1 MNCTLFSDILKTFN
15 SALPVLEQSPY
26 DFFIK
31 HFLSPIDDSEVYDFA
46 AGLTTSNFSLYYT
59 DKSYKRPLPKRITP
73 AIQRHPSWNLPV
85 ATSSKLHERLQFLY
99 AAYLSDCLYPQ
110 DDTDAYSNLV
120 RFCCTGDHHCYDPD
134 LRFPTCSFA
143 KSSAKSDKFIGR
155 HDELSTLSTIL
166 NAKKKLCISG
176 DIGIGKT
183 FLVKNWLY
191 FHKDDFSDIAY
202 LRYVSS
208 FESSLQTLKI
218 KNTKQSFHTD
228 SIKKMSPDSLLIIDD
243 MNGITDSLKQDLQD
257 IFSLPFYV
265 IVITRNANL
274 APNDCTL
281 NLQPLSPKDLMS
293 FFPETKIT
301 RSVLSSLIN
310 AVNSNTFMLSLISKA
325 WAKQNYSESFIKSI
339 METKKPSFSKS
350 GQKFKILYTG
360 RELTY
365 LGHIR
370 EIIHSFF
377 YKDILTI
384 DNLSPLN
391 FVSCI
396 PNSEINIT
404 FFLRLVGKDIMWFYQ
419 MLELGVFSQLTPT
432 TFFMPQLVADAFYFD
447 AYNTFSFSEYC
458 PYINYIS
465 NILRS
470 TSSDSP
476 AYEQDISYVLYKFIL
491 RFSPFIKVSHNKG
504 QQTLSF
510 EQQNWC
516 NFIYSSVKYM
526 QSLDMIELAN
536 DLLKKLTNTTSDLL
550 YENVIFPVNCLN
562 FFNSWITGST
572 SGMKNLFSD
581 GEKIFYNKNS
591 FEDYMSYI
599 ICTILDKLIL
609 DYMHSEEYTASNE
622 YLSHYNMMLSS
633 LYSTFLT
640 KDRYNYYQNIYHLL
654 SDPSTTYAEL
664 KKLIDDYFNSLQDY
678 SDLHVKLHGFCV
690 GVHAY
695 YNFIRTMWSESN
707 CTIKQID
714 LLEMDLTIAMHTV
727 HSITNNATLLPQ
739 SDFQMALAA
748 YIDYFH
754 ILSLKFDVTS
764 TADACIHM
772 LVQKAPYL
780 TVFERNNTINVF
792 HQNIFELS
800 GNNQRPQ

>member
-15 SALPVLEQSPY
+15 STLPVSEQSPY

-31 HFLSPIDDSEVYDFA
+31 YFLRPIDDSEVFDFT
-46 AGLTTSNFSLYYT
+46 AGLSTSNFSLYYT

-73 AIQRHPSWNLPV
+73 AIQRHLSWDLPV
-85 ATSSKLHERLQFLY
+85 AISSKIHERLQFLY
-99 AAYLSDCLYPQ
+99 ATYLPDCLYPQ
-110 DDTDAYSNLV
+110 DDTETYSNLV
-120 RFCCTGDHHCYDPD
+120 RLCCTGDHHCYDPD
-134 LRFPTCSFA
+134 LHFPTCSFA
-143 KSSAKSDKFIGR
+143 KFSAKSDKFIGR

-166 NAKKKLCISG
+166 NTKKKLCISG

-191 FHKDDFSDIAY
+191 FHKDDFSNIAY

-218 KNTKQSFHTD
+218 KNSKQSFHTD

-281 NLQPLSPKDLMS
+281 NLQPLSPEDLMS

-301 RSVLSSLIN
+301 HSVLSSLIN
-310 AVNSNTFMLSLISKA
+310 AVNANTFMLSLISKA
-325 WAKQNYSESFIKSI
+325 WAKQIYSESFIKSI
-339 METKKPSFSKS
+339 METEKPTFSKS

-370 EIIHSFF
+370 EIMHSFF

-404 FFLRLVGKDIMWFYQ
+404 FFLRLVGKDIKWFHQ
-419 MLELGVFSQLTPT
+419 MLELGVLSQLTPT

-465 NILRS
+465 NILCS

-504 QQTLSF
+504 QQTLSS
-510 EQQNWC
+510 EQQTWC

-526 QSLDMIELAN
+526 QSLDMIGLAN
-536 DLLKKLTNTTSDLL
+536 DLLKNITNTSSDLL
-550 YENVIFPVNCLN
+550 YENVIYPVNRLN
-562 FFNSWITGST
+562 FFNSWILGST
-572 SGMKNLFSD
+572 SGMKNWLSD
-581 GEKIFYNKNS
+581 MEKFFHGRIPS
-591 FEDYMSYI
+591 EDDSNYI
-599 ICTILDKLIL
+599 ICILLDKLIL
-609 DYMHSEEYTASNE
+609 DYIHCEEYTSDRF
-622 YLSHYNMMLSS
+622 LTHYNLMLSS
-633 LYSTFLT
+633 LKSTFLT
-640 KDRYNYYQNIYHLL
+640 KDRYNYYQNIYLLL
-654 SDPSTTYAEL
+654 STPATTYTEH
-664 KKLIDDYFNSLQDY
+664 KKLIDNYFNSLQHY
-678 SDLHVKLHGFCV
+678 SDIHIKLHGFCF
-690 GVHAY
+690 GIHMY
-695 YNFIRTMWSESN
+695 HSFILALLWSGNKCTSN
-707 CTIKQID
+707 QIS
-714 LLEMDLTIAMHTV
+714 LLERDLTIAMYTV
-727 HSITNNATLLPQ
+727 RSITDNATLLPQ
-739 SDFQMALAA
+739 LDFQMVLVA

-754 ILSLKFDVTS
+754 ILSLKFDVAS

-772 LVQKAPYL
+772 LLQKAPYL
-780 TVFERNNTINVF
+780 TAFEKNDTLY
-792 HQNIFELS
+792 QNIFEFFE
-800 GNNQRPQ
+800 NNLRPQ

>member
-1 MNCTLFSDILKTFN
+1 
-15 SALPVLEQSPY
+15 
-26 DFFIK
+26 
-31 HFLSPIDDSEVYDFA
+31 
-46 AGLTTSNFSLYYT
+46 
-59 DKSYKRPLPKRITP
+59 
-73 AIQRHPSWNLPV
+73 
-85 ATSSKLHERLQFLY
+85 
-99 AAYLSDCLYPQ
+99 
-110 DDTDAYSNLV
+110 
-120 RFCCTGDHHCYDPD
+120 
-134 LRFPTCSFA
+134 
-143 KSSAKSDKFIGR
+143 
-155 HDELSTLSTIL
+155 
-166 NAKKKLCISG
+166 
-176 DIGIGKT
+176 
-183 FLVKNWLY
+183 
-191 FHKDDFSDIAY
+191 
-202 LRYVSS
+202 
-208 FESSLQTLKI
+208 
-218 KNTKQSFHTD
+218 
-228 SIKKMSPDSLLIIDD
+228 
-243 MNGITDSLKQDLQD
+243 
-257 IFSLPFYV
+257 
-265 IVITRNANL
+265 
-274 APNDCTL
+274 
-281 NLQPLSPKDLMS
+281 
-293 FFPETKIT
+293 
-301 RSVLSSLIN
+301 
-310 AVNSNTFMLSLISKA
+310 
-325 WAKQNYSESFIKSI
+325 
-339 METKKPSFSKS
+339 
-350 GQKFKILYTG
+350 
-360 RELTY
+360 
-365 LGHIR
+365 
-370 EIIHSFF
+370 
-377 YKDILTI
+377 
-384 DNLSPLN
+384 
-391 FVSCI
+391 
-396 PNSEINIT
+396 
-404 FFLRLVGKDIMWFYQ
+404 
-419 MLELGVFSQLTPT
+419 
-432 TFFMPQLVADAFYFD
+432 
-447 AYNTFSFSEYC
+447 
-458 PYINYIS
+458 
-465 NILRS
+465 
-470 TSSDSP
+470 
-476 AYEQDISYVLYKFIL
+476 
-491 RFSPFIKVSHNKG
+491 
-504 QQTLSF
+504 
-510 EQQNWC
+510 
-516 NFIYSSVKYM
+516 
-526 QSLDMIELAN
+526 MIELAN

-739 SDFQMALAA
+739 PDFQMALAA

>member
-59 DKSYKRPLPKRITP
+59 NKSYKRPLPKRITP
-73 AIQRHPSWNLPV
+73 AIQRHLSWDLPV
-85 ATSSKLHERLQFLY
+85 AISSKIHERLQFLY
-99 AAYLSDCLYPQ
+99 ATYLPDCLYPQ
-110 DDTDAYSNLV
+110 DDTETYSNLV
-120 RFCCTGDHHCYDPD
+120 RLCCTGDHHCYDPD
-134 LRFPTCSFA
+134 LHFPTCSFA
-143 KSSAKSDKFIGR
+143 KFSAKSDKFIGR

-166 NAKKKLCISG
+166 NTKKKLCISG

-191 FHKDDFSDIAY
+191 FHKDDFSNIAY

-218 KNTKQSFHTD
+218 KNSKQSFHTD

-281 NLQPLSPKDLMS
+281 NLQPLSPEDLMS

-301 RSVLSSLIN
+301 HSVLSSLIN
-310 AVNSNTFMLSLISKA
+310 AVNANTFMLSLISKA
-325 WAKQNYSESFIKSI
+325 WAKQIYSESFIKSI
-339 METKKPSFSKS
+339 METEKPTFSKS

-370 EIIHSFF
+370 EIMHSFF

-404 FFLRLVGKDIMWFYQ
+404 FFLRLVGKDIKWFHQ
-419 MLELGVFSQLTPT
+419 MLELGVLSQLTPT

-465 NILRS
+465 NILCS

-504 QQTLSF
+504 QQTLSS
-510 EQQNWC
+510 EQQTWC

-526 QSLDMIELAN
+526 QSLDMIGLAN
-536 DLLKKLTNTTSDLL
+536 DLLKNITNTSSDLL
-550 YENVIFPVNCLN
+550 YENVIYPVNRLN
-562 FFNSWITGST
+562 FFNSWILGST
-572 SGMKNLFSD
+572 SGMKNWLSD
-581 GEKIFYNKNS
+581 MEKFFHGRIPS
-591 FEDYMSYI
+591 EDDSNYI
-599 ICTILDKLIL
+599 ICILLDKLIL
-609 DYMHSEEYTASNE
+609 DYIHCEEYTSDRF
-622 YLSHYNMMLSS
+622 LTHYNLMLSS
-633 LYSTFLT
+633 LKSTFLT
-640 KDRYNYYQNIYHLL
+640 KDRYNYYQNIYLLL
-654 SDPSTTYAEL
+654 STPATTYTEH
-664 KKLIDDYFNSLQDY
+664 KKLIDNYFNSLQHY
-678 SDLHVKLHGFCV
+678 SDIHIKLHGFCF
-690 GVHAY
+690 GIHMY
-695 YNFIRTMWSESN
+695 HSFILALLWSGNKCTSN
-707 CTIKQID
+707 QIS
-714 LLEMDLTIAMHTV
+714 LLERDLTIAMYTV
-727 HSITNNATLLPQ
+727 RSITDNATLLPQ
-739 SDFQMALAA
+739 LDFQMVLVA

-754 ILSLKFDVTS
+754 ILSLKFDVAS

-772 LVQKAPYL
+772 LLQKAPYL
-780 TVFERNNTINVF
+780 TAFEKNDTLY
-792 HQNIFELS
+792 QNIFEFFE
-800 GNNQRPQ
+800 NNLRPQ

>member
-120 RFCCTGDHHCYDPD
+120 RLCCTGEHHCYDPD
-134 LRFPTCSFA
+134 LHFPTCSFA

-458 PYINYIS
+458 PYINYI
-465 NILRS
+465 
-470 TSSDSP
+470 
-476 AYEQDISYVLYKFIL
+476 
-491 RFSPFIKVSHNKG
+491 
-504 QQTLSF
+504 
-510 EQQNWC
+510 
-516 NFIYSSVKYM
+516 
-526 QSLDMIELAN
+526 
-536 DLLKKLTNTTSDLL
+536 
-550 YENVIFPVNCLN
+550 
-562 FFNSWITGST
+562 
-572 SGMKNLFSD
+572 
-581 GEKIFYNKNS
+581 
-591 FEDYMSYI
+591 
-599 ICTILDKLIL
+599 L

-739 SDFQMALAA
+739 PDFQMALQALL
-748 YIDYFH
+748 FLNLNTFSQC
-754 ILSLKFDVTS
+754 IL
-764 TADACIHM
+764 
-772 LVQKAPYL
+772 
-780 TVFERNNTINVF
+780 
-792 HQNIFELS
+792 
-800 GNNQRPQ
+800 

>member
-59 DKSYKRPLPKRITP
+59 NKSYKRPLPKRITP
-73 AIQRHPSWNLPV
+73 AIQRHLSWDLPV
-85 ATSSKLHERLQFLY
+85 AISSKIHERLQFLY
-99 AAYLSDCLYPQ
+99 STYLPDCLYPQ
-110 DDTDAYSNLV
+110 DDTETYSNLV
-120 RFCCTGDHHCYDPD
+120 RLCCTGDHHCYDPD
-134 LRFPTCSFA
+134 LHFPTCSFA
-143 KSSAKSDKFIGR
+143 KFSAKSDKFIGR

-166 NAKKKLCISG
+166 NTKKKLCISG

-191 FHKDDFSDIAY
+191 FHKDDFSNIAY

-218 KNTKQSFHTD
+218 KNSKQSFHTD

-281 NLQPLSPKDLMS
+281 NLQPLSPEDLMS

-301 RSVLSSLIN
+301 HSVLSSLIN
-310 AVNSNTFMLSLISKA
+310 AVNANTFMLSLISKA
-325 WAKQNYSESFIKSI
+325 WAKQIYSESFIKSI
-339 METKKPSFSKS
+339 METEKPTFSKS

-370 EIIHSFF
+370 EIMHSFF

-404 FFLRLVGKDIMWFYQ
+404 FFLRLVGKDIKWFHQ
-419 MLELGVFSQLTPT
+419 MLELGVLSQLTPT

-465 NILRS
+465 NILCS

-504 QQTLSF
+504 QQTLSS
-510 EQQNWC
+510 EQQTWC

-526 QSLDMIELAN
+526 QSLDMIGLAN
-536 DLLKKLTNTTSDLL
+536 DLLKNITNTSSDLL
-550 YENVIFPVNCLN
+550 YENVIYPVNRLN
-562 FFNSWITGST
+562 FFNSWILGST
-572 SGMKNLFSD
+572 SGMKNWLSD
-581 GEKIFYNKNS
+581 MEKFFHGRIPS
-591 FEDYMSYI
+591 EDDSNYI
-599 ICTILDKLIL
+599 ICILLDKLIL
-609 DYMHSEEYTASNE
+609 DYIHCEEYTSDRF
-622 YLSHYNMMLSS
+622 LTHYNLMLSS
-633 LYSTFLT
+633 LKSTFLT
-640 KDRYNYYQNIYHLL
+640 KDRYNYYQNIYLLL
-654 SDPSTTYAEL
+654 STPATTYTEH
-664 KKLIDDYFNSLQDY
+664 KKLIDNYFNSLQHY
-678 SDLHVKLHGFCV
+678 SDIHIKLHGFCF
-690 GVHAY
+690 GIHMY
-695 YNFIRTMWSESN
+695 HSFILALLWSGNKCTSN
-707 CTIKQID
+707 QIS
-714 LLEMDLTIAMHTV
+714 LLERDLTIAMYTV
-727 HSITNNATLLPQ
+727 RSITDNATLLPQ
-739 SDFQMALAA
+739 LDFQMVLVA

-754 ILSLKFDVTS
+754 ILSLKFDVAS

-772 LVQKAPYL
+772 LLQKAPYL
-780 TVFERNNTINVF
+780 TAFEKNDTLY
-792 HQNIFELS
+792 QNIFEFFE
-800 GNNQRPQ
+800 NNLRPQ

>member
-59 DKSYKRPLPKRITP
+59 NKSYKRPLPKRITP
-73 AIQRHPSWNLPV
+73 AIQRHLSWDLP
-85 ATSSKLHERLQFLY
+85 AAISSKIHERLQFLY
-99 AAYLSDCLYPQ
+99 ATYLPDCLYPQ
-110 DDTDAYSNLV
+110 DDTETYSNLV
-120 RFCCTGDHHCYDPD
+120 RLCCTGDHHCYDPD
-134 LRFPTCSFA
+134 LHFPTCSFA
-143 KSSAKSDKFIGR
+143 KFSAKSDKFIGR

-166 NAKKKLCISG
+166 NTKKKLCISG

-191 FHKDDFSDIAY
+191 FHKDDFSNIAY

-218 KNTKQSFHTD
+218 KNSKQSFHTD

-281 NLQPLSPKDLMS
+281 NLQPLSPEDLMS

-301 RSVLSSLIN
+301 HSVLSSLIN
-310 AVNSNTFMLSLISKA
+310 AVNANTFMLSLISKA
-325 WAKQNYSESFIKSI
+325 WAKQIYSESFIKSI
-339 METKKPSFSKS
+339 METEKPTFSKS

-370 EIIHSFF
+370 EIMHSFF

-404 FFLRLVGKDIMWFYQ
+404 FFLRLVGKDIKWFHQ
-419 MLELGVFSQLTPT
+419 MLELGVLSQLTPT

-465 NILRS
+465 NILCS

-504 QQTLSF
+504 QQTLSS
-510 EQQNWC
+510 EQQTWC

-526 QSLDMIELAN
+526 QSLDMIGLAN
-536 DLLKKLTNTTSDLL
+536 DLLKNITNTSSDLL
-550 YENVIFPVNCLN
+550 YENVIYPVNRLN
-562 FFNSWITGST
+562 FFNSWILGST
-572 SGMKNLFSD
+572 SGMKNWLSD
-581 GEKIFYNKNS
+581 MEKFFHGRIPS
-591 FEDYMSYI
+591 EDDSNYI
-599 ICTILDKLIL
+599 ICILLDKLIL
-609 DYMHSEEYTASNE
+609 DYIHCEEYTSDRF
-622 YLSHYNMMLSS
+622 LTHYNLMLSS
-633 LYSTFLT
+633 LKSTFLT
-640 KDRYNYYQNIYHLL
+640 KDRYNYYQNIYLLL
-654 SDPSTTYAEL
+654 STPATTYTEH
-664 KKLIDDYFNSLQDY
+664 KKLIDNYFNSLQHY
-678 SDLHVKLHGFCV
+678 SDIHIKLHGFCF
-690 GVHAY
+690 GIHMY
-695 YNFIRTMWSESN
+695 HSFILALLWSGNKCTSN
-707 CTIKQID
+707 QIS
-714 LLEMDLTIAMHTV
+714 LLERDLTIAMYTV
-727 HSITNNATLLPQ
+727 RSITDNATLLPQ
-739 SDFQMALAA
+739 LDFQMVLVA

-754 ILSLKFDVTS
+754 ILSLKFDVAS

-772 LVQKAPYL
+772 LLQKAPYL
-780 TVFERNNTINVF
+780 TAFEKNDTLY
-792 HQNIFELS
+792 QNIFEFFE
-800 GNNQRPQ
+800 NNLRPQ

>member
-59 DKSYKRPLPKRITP
+59 NKSYKRPLPKRITP
-73 AIQRHPSWNLPV
+73 AIQRHLSWDLPV
-85 ATSSKLHERLQFLY
+85 AISSKIHERLQFLY
-99 AAYLSDCLYPQ
+99 ATYLPDCLYPQ
-110 DDTDAYSNLV
+110 DDTETYSNLV
-120 RFCCTGDHHCYDPD
+120 RLCCTGDHHCYDPD
-134 LRFPTCSFA
+134 LHFPTCSFA
-143 KSSAKSDKFIGR
+143 KFSAKSDKFIGR

-166 NAKKKLCISG
+166 NTKKKLCISG

-191 FHKDDFSDIAY
+191 FHKDDFSNIAY

-218 KNTKQSFHTD
+218 KNSKQSFHTD

-281 NLQPLSPKDLMS
+281 NLQPLSPEDLMS

-301 RSVLSSLIN
+301 HSVLSSLIN
-310 AVNSNTFMLSLISKA
+310 AVNANTFMLSLISKA
-325 WAKQNYSESFIKSI
+325 WEKQIYSESFIKSI
-339 METKKPSFSKS
+339 METEKPTFSKS

-370 EIIHSFF
+370 EIMHSFF

-404 FFLRLVGKDIMWFYQ
+404 FFLRLVGKDIKWFHQ
-419 MLELGVFSQLTPT
+419 MLELGVLSQLTPT

-465 NILRS
+465 NILCS

-476 AYEQDISYVLYKFIL
+476 AYKQDISYVLYKFIL

-504 QQTLSF
+504 QQTLSS
-510 EQQNWC
+510 EQQTWC

-526 QSLDMIELAN
+526 QSLDMIGLAN
-536 DLLKKLTNTTSDLL
+536 DLLKNITNTSSDLL
-550 YENVIFPVNCLN
+550 YENVIYPVNRLN
-562 FFNSWITGST
+562 FFNSWILGST
-572 SGMKNLFSD
+572 SGMKNWLSD
-581 GEKIFYNKNS
+581 MEKFFHGRIPS
-591 FEDYMSYI
+591 EDDSNYI
-599 ICTILDKLIL
+599 ICILLDKLIL
-609 DYMHSEEYTASNE
+609 DYIHCEEYTSDRF
-622 YLSHYNMMLSS
+622 LTHYNLMLSS
-633 LYSTFLT
+633 LKSTFLT
-640 KDRYNYYQNIYHLL
+640 KDRYNYYQNIYLLL
-654 SDPSTTYAEL
+654 STPATTYTEH
-664 KKLIDDYFNSLQDY
+664 KKLIDNYFNSLQHY
-678 SDLHVKLHGFCV
+678 SDIHIKLHGFCF
-690 GVHAY
+690 GIHMY
-695 YNFIRTMWSESN
+695 HSFILALLWSGNKCTSN
-707 CTIKQID
+707 QIS
-714 LLEMDLTIAMHTV
+714 LLERDLTIAMYTV
-727 HSITNNATLLPQ
+727 RSITDNATLLPQ
-739 SDFQMALAA
+739 LDFQMVLVA

-754 ILSLKFDVTS
+754 ILSLKFDVAS

-772 LVQKAPYL
+772 LLQKAPYL
-780 TVFERNNTINVF
+780 TAFEKNDTLY
-792 HQNIFELS
+792 QNIFEFFE
-800 GNNQRPQ
+800 NNLRPQ

>member
-15 SALPVLEQSPY
+15 STLPVSEQSPY

-31 HFLSPIDDSEVYDFA
+31 YFLRPIDDSEVFDFT
-46 AGLTTSNFSLYYT
+46 AGLSTSNFSLYYT
-59 DKSYKRPLPKRITP
+59 DKSYKRPLPKRITS
-73 AIQRHPSWNLPV
+73 AIQRHLSWDLPV
-85 ATSSKLHERLQFLY
+85 ATSSKIHERLQFLY
-99 AAYLSDCLYPQ
+99 ATYLPDYLYPQ
-110 DDTDAYSNLV
+110 DDTEAYSNLV
-120 RFCCTGDHHCYDPD
+120 RLCCTGDHHCYDPD
-134 LRFPTCSFA
+134 LHFPTCSFA

-155 HDELSTLSTIL
+155 HDELTTLSTIL
-166 NAKKKLCISG
+166 NTKKKLCISG

-191 FHKDDFSDIAY
+191 LHKNDFSDIAY
-202 LRYVSS
+202 IHYVSS
-208 FESSLQTLKI
+208 FESSLQTLKS
-218 KNTKQSFHTD
+218 KDTKQSFHTD

-243 MNGITDSLKQDLQD
+243 MNGTTDSLKQDLQD
-257 IFSLPFYV
+257 ISSLSFYV

-281 NLQPLSPKDLMS
+281 NLQPLPSEDLMS

-301 RSVLSSLIN
+301 LSVLSSLIN
-310 AVNSNTFMLSLISKA
+310 AVNSNTFMLSLVSKA

-339 METKKPSFSKS
+339 MKAEKPTFSKS

-370 EIIHSFF
+370 EVIHSFF

-404 FFLRLVGKDIMWFYQ
+404 FFLKLVGKDIKWFHQ
-419 MLELGVFSQLTPT
+419 MIALGVFSQLTPT

-447 AYNTFSFSEYC
+447 AYNTFSFNEYC

-465 NILRS
+465 NILCS
-470 TSSDSP
+470 TSFESP

-491 RFSPFIKVSHNKG
+491 RFSPFIRVSHNKA
-504 QQTLSF
+504 QQTISS

-516 NFIYSSVKYM
+516 NFIYASVRYM
-526 QSLDMIELAN
+526 QSLDMIGLAN
-536 DLLKKLTNTTSDLL
+536 DLLKNLINTSSDLL
-550 YENVIFPVNCLN
+550 YENVIYPVNCLN
-562 FFNSWITGST
+562 FFNSWILGST

-599 ICTILDKLIL
+599 ICTILDELIL
-609 DYMHSEEYTASNE
+609 DYMHSEKYTANDE

-678 SDLHVKLHGFCV
+678 SDLHVKLHGFCF
-690 GVHAY
+690 GIHMY
-695 YNFIRTMWSESN
+695 RNFLLAMWAGN
-707 CTIKQID
+707 KCTPNQIN
-714 LLEMDLTIAMHTV
+714 LLEMELATAMHTI

-739 SDFQMALAA
+739 LDFQMAFAA
-748 YIDYFH
+748 YSDYFR
-754 ILSLKFDVTS
+754 ILFLKFDVTS

-772 LVQKAPYL
+772 LLQKAPYL
-780 TVFERNNTINVF
+780 TAFEKNSTINVF
-792 HQNIFELS
+792 HQNIFGSS
-800 GNNQRPQ
+800 GNNQNPQ

>member
-59 DKSYKRPLPKRITP
+59 NKSYKRPLPKRITP
-73 AIQRHPSWNLPV
+73 AIQRHLSWDLPV
-85 ATSSKLHERLQFLY
+85 AISSKIHERLQFLY
-99 AAYLSDCLYPQ
+99 ATYLPDCLYPQ
-110 DDTDAYSNLV
+110 DDTETYSNLV
-120 RFCCTGDHHCYDPD
+120 RLCCTGDHHCYDPD
-134 LRFPTCSFA
+134 LHFPTCSFA
-143 KSSAKSDKFIGR
+143 KFSAKSDKFIGR

-166 NAKKKLCISG
+166 NTKKKLCISG

-191 FHKDDFSDIAY
+191 FHKDDFSNIAY

-218 KNTKQSFHTD
+218 KNSKQSFHTD

-281 NLQPLSPKDLMS
+281 NLQPLSPEDLMS

-301 RSVLSSLIN
+301 HSVLSSLIN
-310 AVNSNTFMLSLISKA
+310 AVNANTFMLSLISKA
-325 WAKQNYSESFIKSI
+325 WAKQIYSESFIKSI
-339 METKKPSFSKS
+339 METEKPTFSKS

-370 EIIHSFF
+370 EIMHSFF

-404 FFLRLVGKDIMWFYQ
+404 FFLRLVGKDIKWFHQ
-419 MLELGVFSQLTPT
+419 MLELGVLSQLTPT

-465 NILRS
+465 NILCS
-470 TSSDSP
+470 TSSNSP

-504 QQTLSF
+504 QQTLSS
-510 EQQNWC
+510 EQQTWC

-526 QSLDMIELAN
+526 QSLDMIGLAN
-536 DLLKKLTNTTSDLL
+536 DLLKNITNTSSDLL
-550 YENVIFPVNCLN
+550 YENVIYPVNRLN
-562 FFNSWITGST
+562 FFNSWILGST
-572 SGMKNLFSD
+572 SGMKNWLSD
-581 GEKIFYNKNS
+581 MEKFFHGRIPS
-591 FEDYMSYI
+591 EDDSNYI
-599 ICTILDKLIL
+599 ICILLDKLIL
-609 DYMHSEEYTASNE
+609 DYIHCEEYTSDRF
-622 YLSHYNMMLSS
+622 LTHYNLMLSS
-633 LYSTFLT
+633 LKSTFLT
-640 KDRYNYYQNIYHLL
+640 KDRYNYYQNIYLLL
-654 SDPSTTYAEL
+654 STPATTYTEH
-664 KKLIDDYFNSLQDY
+664 KKLIDNYFNSLQHY
-678 SDLHVKLHGFCV
+678 SDIHIKLHGFCF
-690 GVHAY
+690 GIHMY
-695 YNFIRTMWSESN
+695 HSFILALLWSGNKCTSN
-707 CTIKQID
+707 QIS
-714 LLEMDLTIAMHTV
+714 LLERDLTIAMYTV
-727 HSITNNATLLPQ
+727 RSITDNATLLPQ
-739 SDFQMALAA
+739 LDFQMVLVA

-754 ILSLKFDVTS
+754 ILSLKFDVAS

-772 LVQKAPYL
+772 LLQKAPYL
-780 TVFERNNTINVF
+780 TAFEKNDTLY
-792 HQNIFELS
+792 QNIFEFFE
-800 GNNQRPQ
+800 NNLRPQ

>member
-59 DKSYKRPLPKRITP
+59 NKSYKRPLPKRITP
-73 AIQRHPSWNLPV
+73 AIQRHLSWDLPV
-85 ATSSKLHERLQFLY
+85 AISSKIHERLQFLY
-99 AAYLSDCLYPQ
+99 ATYLPDCLYPQ
-110 DDTDAYSNLV
+110 DDTETYSNLV
-120 RFCCTGDHHCYDPD
+120 RLCCTGDHHCYDPD
-134 LRFPTCSFA
+134 LHFPTCSFA
-143 KSSAKSDKFIGR
+143 KFSAKSDKFIGR

-166 NAKKKLCISG
+166 NTKKKLCISG

-191 FHKDDFSDIAY
+191 FHKDDFSNIAY

-218 KNTKQSFHTD
+218 KNSKQSFHTD

-281 NLQPLSPKDLMS
+281 NLQPLSPEDLMS

-301 RSVLSSLIN
+301 HSVLSSLIN
-310 AVNSNTFMLSLISKA
+310 AVNANTFMLSLISKA
-325 WAKQNYSESFIKSI
+325 WAKQIYSESFIKSI
-339 METKKPSFSKS
+339 MGTKKPTVSKN

-370 EIIHSFF
+370 EIMHSFF
-377 YKDILTI
+377 YKNILTL

-396 PNSEINIT
+396 PNSEININ
-404 FFLRLVGKDIMWFYQ
+404 FFLRLVDKDIKWFHQ

-447 AYNTFSFSEYC
+447 AYNTFSFNEYC

-465 NILRS
+465 NILCS
-470 TSSDSP
+470 TSFESP

-491 RFSPFIKVSHNKG
+491 RFSPFIRVSHNKA
-504 QQTLSF
+504 QQTISS

-516 NFIYSSVKYM
+516 NFIYASVRYM
-526 QSLDMIELAN
+526 QSLDMIGLAN
-536 DLLKKLTNTTSDLL
+536 DLLKNLINTSSDLL
-550 YENVIFPVNCLN
+550 YENVIYPVNCLN
-562 FFNSWITGST
+562 FFNSWILGST

-581 GEKIFYNKNS
+581 VENFFHGRIPS
-591 FEDYMSYI
+591 EDDRNYI
-599 ICTILDKLIL
+599 ICILLDQLIL
-609 DYMHSEEYTASNE
+609 EYIHCEEYIDDAFLTYYNTN
-622 YLSHYNMMLSS
+622 LSFLKG
-633 LYSTFLT
+633 TFLT
-640 KDRYNYYQNIYHLL
+640 MDRYDYYQNIYHLL
-654 SDPSTTYAEL
+654 STPATTYAEH
-664 KKLIDDYFNSLQDY
+664 KKLIDNYFNSLQHY
-678 SDLHVKLHGFCV
+678 SDLHIKLYGFCF
-690 GVHAY
+690 GIHMY
-695 YNFIRTMWSESN
+695 RNFLLAMWAGN
-707 CTIKQID
+707 KCTPNQIN
-714 LLEMDLTIAMHTV
+714 LLEMELATAMHTI

-739 SDFQMALAA
+739 LDFQMAFAA
-748 YIDYFH
+748 YSDYFR

-772 LVQKAPYL
+772 LLQKAPYL
-780 TVFERNNTINVF
+780 TAFEKNSTINVF
-792 HQNIFELS
+792 HQNIFESS
-800 GNNQRPQ
+800 GNNQNPQ

>member
-1 MNCTLFSDILKTFN
+1 MDYKLFTNLYELFSKSLPLTVNSKYEFFYTYILSVLADTTAQPFIENFANFN
-15 SALPVLEQSPY
+15 TSSYLLDASYSRKLPR
-26 DFFIK
+26 K
-31 HFLSPIDDSEVYDFA
+31 
-46 AGLTTSNFSLYYT
+46 
-59 DKSYKRPLPKRITP
+59 ITV
-73 AIQRHPSWNLPV
+73 AIHRHPSWELPS
-85 ATSSKLHERLQFLY
+85 ATSQELHRKLQILYTNFLPDY
-99 AAYLSDCLYPQ
+99 AYPQ
-110 DDTDAYSNLV
+110 SDNEAYSNLV
-120 RFCCTGDHHCYDPD
+120 RLCCTGDHHCYDPD
-134 LRFPTCSFA
+134 LHFPTCSFA

-155 HDELSTLSTIL
+155 HDELTTLSTIL
-166 NAKKKLCISG
+166 NTKKKLCISG

-191 FHKDDFSDIAY
+191 LHKNDFSDIAY
-202 LRYVSS
+202 IHYVSS
-208 FESSLQTLKI
+208 FESSLQTLKS
-218 KNTKQSFHTD
+218 KDTKQSFHTD

-243 MNGITDSLKQDLQD
+243 MNGTTDSLKQDLQD
-257 IFSLPFYV
+257 ISSLSFYV

-281 NLQPLSPKDLMS
+281 NLQPLSPEYLMS

-310 AVNSNTFMLSLISKA
+310 AVNSNTFMLSLVSKA

-339 METKKPSFSKS
+339 MKAEKPTFSKS

-404 FFLRLVGKDIMWFYQ
+404 FFLKLVGKDIKWFHQ
-419 MLELGVFSQLTPT
+419 MIALGVFSQLTPT

-447 AYNTFSFSEYC
+447 AYNTFSFSDYS

-465 NILRS
+465 NILCL
-470 TSSDSP
+470 TSFESP

-550 YENVIFPVNCLN
+550 YENVIYHVNCLN
-562 FFNSWITGST
+562 FFNSWISGST

-599 ICTILDKLIL
+599 ICITLNKLIL
-609 DYMHSEEYTASNE
+609 DYMHGEEYTANDE
-622 YLSHYNMMLSS
+622 YLSHYNMTLSS
-633 LYSTFLT
+633 LDSTFLT
-640 KDRYNYYQNIYHLL
+640 KDKYNYYHNIYHLL
-654 SDPSTTYAEL
+654 SESATTYTEL

-678 SDLHVKLHGFCV
+678 SDLHIKLHGFCV

-695 YNFIRTMWSESN
+695 YNFICTMWSEN
-707 CTIKQID
+707 KYTIKQIN

-739 SDFQMALAA
+739 LDFQMALEA

-780 TVFERNNTINVF
+780 TVFERNDTINVF
-792 HQNIFELS
+792 HQNIFES
-800 GNNQRPQ
+800 SDNNQRPQ

>member
-1 MNCTLFSDILKTFN
+1 MNYKLFTNLYELFSKSLPLTVNSKYEFFYTYILSVLADTTAQPFIENFANFN
-15 SALPVLEQSPY
+15 TSSYLLDASYSRKLPR
-26 DFFIK
+26 K
-31 HFLSPIDDSEVYDFA
+31 
-46 AGLTTSNFSLYYT
+46 
-59 DKSYKRPLPKRITP
+59 ITV
-73 AIQRHPSWNLPV
+73 AIHRHPSWELPS
-85 ATSSKLHERLQFLY
+85 ATSQELHRKLQILYTNFLPDY
-99 AAYLSDCLYPQ
+99 AYPQ
-110 DDTDAYSNLV
+110 SDNEAYSNLV
-120 RFCCTGDHHCYDPD
+120 RLCCTGDHHCYDPD
-134 LRFPTCSFA
+134 LHFPTCSFA

-155 HDELSTLSTIL
+155 HDELTTLSTIL
-166 NAKKKLCISG
+166 NTKKKLCISG

-191 FHKDDFSDIAY
+191 LHKNDFSDIAY
-202 LRYVSS
+202 IHYVSS
-208 FESSLQTLKI
+208 FESSLQTLKS
-218 KNTKQSFHTD
+218 KDTKQSFHTD

-243 MNGITDSLKQDLQD
+243 MNGTTDSLKQDLQD
-257 IFSLPFYV
+257 ISSLSFYV

-281 NLQPLSPKDLMS
+281 NLQPLSPEYLMS

-310 AVNSNTFMLSLISKA
+310 AVNSNTFMLSLVSKA

-339 METKKPSFSKS
+339 MKAEKPTFSKS
-350 GQKFKILYTG
+350 GQKFKLLYTG

-404 FFLRLVGKDIMWFYQ
+404 FFLKLVGKDIKWFHQ
-419 MLELGVFSQLTPT
+419 MIALGVFSQLTPT

-447 AYNTFSFSEYC
+447 AYNTFSFNEYC

-465 NILRS
+465 NILCS
-470 TSSDSP
+470 TSFESP

-491 RFSPFIKVSHNKG
+491 RFSPFIRVSHNKA
-504 QQTLSF
+504 QQTISS

-516 NFIYSSVKYM
+516 NFIYASVRYM
-526 QSLDMIELAN
+526 QSLDMIGLAN
-536 DLLKKLTNTTSDLL
+536 DLLKNLINTSSDLL
-550 YENVIFPVNCLN
+550 YENVIYPVNCLN
-562 FFNSWITGST
+562 FFNSWILGST

-599 ICTILDKLIL
+599 ICTILDELIL
-609 DYMHSEEYTASNE
+609 DYMHSEKYTANDE

-678 SDLHVKLHGFCV
+678 SDLHVKLHGFCF
-690 GVHAY
+690 GIHMY
-695 YNFIRTMWSESN
+695 RNFLLAMWAGN
-707 CTIKQID
+707 KCTPNQIN
-714 LLEMDLTIAMHTV
+714 LLEMELATAMHTI

-739 SDFQMALAA
+739 LDFQMAFAA
-748 YIDYFH
+748 YSDYFR
-754 ILSLKFDVTS
+754 ILFLKFDVTS

-772 LVQKAPYL
+772 LLQKAPYL
-780 TVFERNNTINVF
+780 TAFEKNSTINVF
-792 HQNIFELS
+792 HQNIFGSS
-800 GNNQRPQ
+800 GNNQNPQ

>member
-59 DKSYKRPLPKRITP
+59 NKSYKRPLPKRITP
-73 AIQRHPSWNLPV
+73 AIQRHLSWDLPV
-85 ATSSKLHERLQFLY
+85 AISSKIHERLQFLY
-99 AAYLSDCLYPQ
+99 ATYLPDCLYPQ
-110 DDTDAYSNLV
+110 DDTETYSNLV
-120 RFCCTGDHHCYDPD
+120 RLCCTGDHHCYDPD
-134 LRFPTCSFA
+134 LHFPTCYFA
-143 KSSAKSDKFIGR
+143 KFSAKSDKFIGR

-166 NAKKKLCISG
+166 NTKKKLCISG

-191 FHKDDFSDIAY
+191 FHKDDFSNIAY

-218 KNTKQSFHTD
+218 KNSKQSFHTD

-281 NLQPLSPKDLMS
+281 NLQPLSPEDLMS

-301 RSVLSSLIN
+301 HSVLSSLIN
-310 AVNSNTFMLSLISKA
+310 AVNANTFMLSLISKA
-325 WAKQNYSESFIKSI
+325 WAKQIYSESFIKSI
-339 METKKPSFSKS
+339 METEKPTFSKS

-370 EIIHSFF
+370 EIMHSFF

-404 FFLRLVGKDIMWFYQ
+404 FFLRLVGKDIKWFHQ
-419 MLELGVFSQLTPT
+419 MLELGVLSQLTPT

-465 NILRS
+465 NILCS

-504 QQTLSF
+504 QQTLSS
-510 EQQNWC
+510 EQQTWC

-526 QSLDMIELAN
+526 QSLDMIGLAN
-536 DLLKKLTNTTSDLL
+536 DLLKNITNTSSDLL
-550 YENVIFPVNCLN
+550 YENVIYPVNRLN
-562 FFNSWITGST
+562 FFNSWILGST
-572 SGMKNLFSD
+572 SGMKNWLSD
-581 GEKIFYNKNS
+581 MEKFFHGRIPS
-591 FEDYMSYI
+591 EDDSNYI
-599 ICTILDKLIL
+599 ICILLDKLIL
-609 DYMHSEEYTASNE
+609 DYIHCEEYTSDRF
-622 YLSHYNMMLSS
+622 LTHYNLMLSS
-633 LYSTFLT
+633 LKSTFLT
-640 KDRYNYYQNIYHLL
+640 KDRYNYYQNIYLLL
-654 SDPSTTYAEL
+654 STPATTYTEH
-664 KKLIDDYFNSLQDY
+664 KKLIDNYFNSLQHY
-678 SDLHVKLHGFCV
+678 SDIHIKLHGFCF
-690 GVHAY
+690 GIHMY
-695 YNFIRTMWSESN
+695 HSFILALLWSGNKCTSN
-707 CTIKQID
+707 QIS
-714 LLEMDLTIAMHTV
+714 LLERDLTIAMYTV
-727 HSITNNATLLPQ
+727 RSITDNATLLPQ
-739 SDFQMALAA
+739 LDFQMVLVA

-754 ILSLKFDVTS
+754 ILSLKFDVAS

-772 LVQKAPYL
+772 LLQKAPYL
-780 TVFERNNTINVF
+780 TAFEKNDTLY
-792 HQNIFELS
+792 QNIFEFFE
-800 GNNQRPQ
+800 NNLRPQ

>member
-15 SALPVLEQSPY
+15 STLPVSEQSPY

-31 HFLSPIDDSEVYDFA
+31 YFLRPIDDSEVFDFT
-46 AGLTTSNFSLYYT
+46 AGLSTSNFSLYYT
-59 DKSYKRPLPKRITP
+59 DKSYKRPLPKRITS
-73 AIQRHPSWNLPV
+73 AIQRHLSWDLPV
-85 ATSSKLHERLQFLY
+85 ATSSKIHERLQFLY
-99 AAYLSDCLYPQ
+99 ATYLPDYLYPQ
-110 DDTDAYSNLV
+110 DDTEAYSNLV
-120 RFCCTGDHHCYDPD
+120 RLCCTGDHHCYDPD
-134 LRFPTCSFA
+134 LHFPTCSFA

-155 HDELSTLSTIL
+155 HDELTTLSTIL
-166 NAKKKLCISG
+166 NTKKKLCISG

-191 FHKDDFSDIAY
+191 LHKNDFSDIAY
-202 LRYVSS
+202 IHYVSS
-208 FESSLQTLKI
+208 FESSLQTLKS
-218 KNTKQSFHTD
+218 KDTKQSFHTD

-243 MNGITDSLKQDLQD
+243 MNGTTDSLKQDLQD
-257 IFSLPFYV
+257 ISSLSFYV

-281 NLQPLSPKDLMS
+281 NLQPLPSEDLMS

-310 AVNSNTFMLSLISKA
+310 AVNSNTFMLSLVSKA

-339 METKKPSFSKS
+339 MKAEKPTFSKS

-370 EIIHSFF
+370 EVIHSFF

-404 FFLRLVGKDIMWFYQ
+404 FFLKLVGKDIKWFHQ
-419 MLELGVFSQLTPT
+419 MIALGVFSQLTPT

-447 AYNTFSFSEYC
+447 AYNTFSFSDYS

-465 NILRS
+465 NILCL
-470 TSSDSP
+470 TSFESP

-550 YENVIFPVNCLN
+550 YENVIYHVNCLN
-562 FFNSWITGST
+562 FFNSWISGST

-581 GEKIFYNKNS
+581 GEKIFYAKNS

-599 ICTILDKLIL
+599 ICITLNKLIL
-609 DYMHSEEYTASNE
+609 DYMHGEEYTANDE
-622 YLSHYNMMLSS
+622 YLSHYNMTLSS
-633 LYSTFLT
+633 LDSTFLT
-640 KDRYNYYQNIYHLL
+640 KDKYNYYHNIYHLL
-654 SDPSTTYAEL
+654 SESATTYTEL

-678 SDLHVKLHGFCV
+678 SDLHIKLHGFCV

-695 YNFIRTMWSESN
+695 YNFICTMWSEN
-707 CTIKQID
+707 KYTIKQIN

-739 SDFQMALAA
+739 LDFQMALEA

-780 TVFERNNTINVF
+780 TVFERNDTINVF
-792 HQNIFELS
+792 HQNIFES
-800 GNNQRPQ
+800 SDNNQRPQ

>member
-15 SALPVLEQSPY
+15 STLPVSEQSPY

-31 HFLSPIDDSEVYDFA
+31 YFLRPIDDSEVFDFT
-46 AGLTTSNFSLYYT
+46 AGLSTSNFSLYYT
-59 DKSYKRPLPKRITP
+59 DKSYKRPLPKRITSV
-73 AIQRHPSWNLPV
+73 IQRHLSWDLPV
-85 ATSSKLHERLQFLY
+85 ATSSKIHERLQFLY
-99 AAYLSDCLYPQ
+99 ATYLPDYLYPQ
-110 DDTDAYSNLV
+110 DDTEAYSNLV
-120 RFCCTGDHHCYDPD
+120 RLCCTGDHHCYDPD
-134 LRFPTCSFA
+134 LHFPTCSFA

-155 HDELSTLSTIL
+155 HDELTTLSTIL
-166 NAKKKLCISG
+166 NTKKKLCISG

-191 FHKDDFSDIAY
+191 FHKDDFSNIAY

-218 KNTKQSFHTD
+218 KNSKQSFHTD

-281 NLQPLSPKDLMS
+281 NLQPLSPEDLMS

-301 RSVLSSLIN
+301 HSVLSSLIN
-310 AVNSNTFMLSLISKA
+310 AVNANTFMLSLISKA
-325 WAKQNYSESFIKSI
+325 WAKQIYSESFIKSI
-339 METKKPSFSKS
+339 METEKPTFSKS

-370 EIIHSFF
+370 EIMHSFF

-404 FFLRLVGKDIMWFYQ
+404 FFLRLVGKDIKWFHQ
-419 MLELGVFSQLTPT
+419 MLELGVLSQLTPT

-465 NILRS
+465 NILCS

-504 QQTLSF
+504 QQTLSS
-510 EQQNWC
+510 EQQTWC

-526 QSLDMIELAN
+526 QSLDMIGLAN
-536 DLLKKLTNTTSDLL
+536 DLLKNITNTSSDLL
-550 YENVIFPVNCLN
+550 YENVIYPVNRLN
-562 FFNSWITGST
+562 FFNSWILGST
-572 SGMKNLFSD
+572 SGMKNWLSD
-581 GEKIFYNKNS
+581 MEKFFHGRIPS
-591 FEDYMSYI
+591 EDDSNYI
-599 ICTILDKLIL
+599 ICILLDKLIL
-609 DYMHSEEYTASNE
+609 DYIHCEEYTSDRF
-622 YLSHYNMMLSS
+622 LTHYNLMLSS
-633 LYSTFLT
+633 LKSTFLT
-640 KDRYNYYQNIYHLL
+640 KDRYNYYQNIYLLL
-654 SDPSTTYAEL
+654 STPATTYTEH
-664 KKLIDDYFNSLQDY
+664 KKLIDNYFNSLQHY
-678 SDLHVKLHGFCV
+678 SDIHIKLHGFCF
-690 GVHAY
+690 GIHMY
-695 YNFIRTMWSESN
+695 HSFILALLWSGN
-707 CTIKQID
+707 KF
-714 LLEMDLTIAMHTV
+714 LERDLTIAMYTV
-727 HSITNNATLLPQ
+727 RSITDNATLLPQ
-739 SDFQMALAA
+739 LDFQMVLVA

-754 ILSLKFDVTS
+754 ILSLKFDVAS

-772 LVQKAPYL
+772 LLQKAPYL
-780 TVFERNNTINVF
+780 TAFEKNDTLY
-792 HQNIFELS
+792 QNIFEFFE
-800 GNNQRPQ
+800 NNLRPQ